1 MTQFGGSSSDTDN
14 KGAAERCRLET
25 ELSCENIFAIKS
37 REESLEMS
45 SRARHLVITN
55 STEFDSLPH
64 SGKREEMLN
73 IKNVNNLN
81 LVSPL
86 MNITVG
92 LSTSML

>member
-1 MTQFGGSSSDTDN
+1 
-14 KGAAERCRLET
+14 
-25 ELSCENIFAIKS
+25 
-37 REESLEMS
+37 MS
-45 SRARHLVITN
+45 SRTRHLVITN
-55 STEFDSLPH
+55 STEFDSLLH

-73 IKNVNNLN
+73 MKNFNNLD